1 MRVRKTILA
10 TCVGGAVLGCGGVRV
25 WTQSAPLSAGTPV
38 PTTAEQFYKNIQ
50 VLKGFPADQ
59 LMPSMQFIT
68 ASLGV
73 QCDFC
78 HLENAFE
85 KDDKETKQTARR
97 MMRMMFAI
105 TLKSRRR
112 CSRRTTMRP
121 CPRHNM

>member
-1 MRVRKTILA
+1 MRLRKTILA
-10 TCVGGAVLGCGGVRV
+10 TCVGGAVLGCGAARM
-25 WTQSAPLSAGTPV
+25 WTQSAPPSTGTPV

-59 LMPSMQFIT
+59 LMPSMQFMT

-73 QCDFC
+73 PCDFC

-105 TLKSRRR
+105 
-112 CSRRTTMRP
+112 
-121 CPRHNM
+121 N